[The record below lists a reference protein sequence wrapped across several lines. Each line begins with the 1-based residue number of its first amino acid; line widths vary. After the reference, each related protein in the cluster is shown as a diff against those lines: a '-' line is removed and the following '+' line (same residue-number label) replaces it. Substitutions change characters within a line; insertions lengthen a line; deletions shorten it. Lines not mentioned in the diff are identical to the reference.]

1 MFNDEMQ
8 KIQMMEDYK
17 KKCSYTFINV
27 VCRKDSFVTH
37 RAFCDALAEENYK
50 VNQNLAAT
58 GGMLQAQEP
67 FSSSMPSSDACT
79 NKSAAM
85 NLTISAA
92 EKSDS
97 ALRPLSLNS
106 SGMVMSSNLN
116 PRTSLPLACF
126 SSLDGSNTSPLAIGS
141 SYTSATALLQ
151 KAAVMG
157 AKISDNSIAPI
168 LFKGFNGYST
178 TSMNSSGSVPEGSS
192 IDGSNI
198 GPHAANMNGIYLG
211 DTEIFDK
218 NLDPGYPRNSVCQT
232 GFFESPLLMDIEN
245 GNAAHA
251 LADEAYMGG
260 SEKLTVDF
268 LGVEPPTGHSAVGR
282 KRNYE
287 GNIMGLGYSNAQQNL
302 HNLHSD
308 W

>member
-1 MFNDEMQ
+1 MQ

-27 VCRKDSFVTH
+27 LCRKDSFVTH

-85 NLTISAA
+85 NLTISA
-92 EKSDS
+92 ENSDS
-97 ALRPLSLNS
+97 ALRSLSLNS

-211 DTEIFDK
+211 DTEMFDK

-268 LGVEPPTGHSAVGR
+268 LGVEPPTVHSAVGR